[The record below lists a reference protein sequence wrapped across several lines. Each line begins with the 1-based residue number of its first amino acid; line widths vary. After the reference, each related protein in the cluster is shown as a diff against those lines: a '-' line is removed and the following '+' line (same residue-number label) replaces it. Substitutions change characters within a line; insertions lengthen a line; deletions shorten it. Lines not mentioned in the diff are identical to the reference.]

1 MDKIVYIVGT
11 DHRFQGRKKFLFPAT
26 KHQLDEFKTFLKKAI
41 HNYGICSVAEEMNE
55 EHLTNFADLQLPPK
69 KSIPYLA
76 AEELSLRHK
85 YCDPERA
92 RRAELNIPEDD
103 SDENKTKRELEWL
116 AQLSN
121 FGPFPCL
128 FVLGSNHTSSFSALL
143 ATSGFTPILLK
154 QEWWPTDRP
163 LFE

>member
-41 HNYGICSVAEEMNE
+41 HNYGIRSVAEEMNE

-103 SDENKTKRELEWL
+103 SVEKKAKEKWSV
-116 AQLSN
+116 AQLQTSGR
-121 FGPFPCL
+121 FRL